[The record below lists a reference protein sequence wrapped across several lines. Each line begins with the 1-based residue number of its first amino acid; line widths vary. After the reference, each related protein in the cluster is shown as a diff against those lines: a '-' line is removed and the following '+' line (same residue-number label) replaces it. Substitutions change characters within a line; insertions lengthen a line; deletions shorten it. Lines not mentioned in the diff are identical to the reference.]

1 MIKSEAGNQEE
12 LVDRA
17 GLALL
22 QERMTT
28 CPLRGSRVRARVSL
42 HCLGNALQLKLL
54 SPDTVPF
61 TNLNTTWFIPARNLT
76 SDIRV
81 EMAMASEV
89 NPTFYLYIETLTLHL
104 NLKCV
109 SQLYDFQQ
117 VGGPLQVSVSSSTL
131 RITVLSHGW
140 Y

>member
-1 MIKSEAGNQEE
+1 MIKSEAGNLKE

-17 GLALL
+17 GLVLL

-28 CPLRGSRVRARVSL
+28 CPLRGSWVRVRVSL

-61 TNLNTTWFIPARNLT
+61 TNLNTTWFNPTRNLT

-117 VGGPLQVSVSSSTL
+117 VTEIKCPCL
-131 RITVLSHGW
+131 
-140 Y
+140 